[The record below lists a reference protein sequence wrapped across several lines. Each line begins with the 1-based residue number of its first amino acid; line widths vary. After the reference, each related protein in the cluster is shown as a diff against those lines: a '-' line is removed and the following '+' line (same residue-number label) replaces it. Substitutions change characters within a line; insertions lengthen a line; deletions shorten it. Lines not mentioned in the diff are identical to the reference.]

1 MHKMTK
7 SAGDV
12 GDRSS
17 ELEGG
22 QEVQDQ
28 KISKT
33 WRAEGAGARG
43 TK

>member
-1 MHKMTK
+1 MRGLEAQNDKEG
-7 SAGDV
+7 A

-22 QEVQDQ
+22 QEVQ
-28 KISKT
+28 
-33 WRAEGAGARG
+33 GATG